1 MSKYF
6 YSLLLSTVIV
16 AGMAGTSAALAAS
29 DEELINNATSA
40 APEAI
45 GKNAAV
51 MNWEMKT
58 LREGTNGFTC
68 MPDDTSTT
76 TINDPMCLDKNGL
89 AFIMAVMAKK
99 EPPPGVGFGYMLQ
112 GGGSASNADP
122 YAPPPADG
130 KWEPDDGPHVMIF
143 GAKEALDAYPQ
154 PKSNPDVTQPY
165 VMYPGT
171 PYAHLMMPV
180 K

>member
-1 MSKYF
+1 MSKLL
-6 YSLLLSTVIV
+6 YSFLISISV
-16 AGMAGTSAALAAS
+16 AVGTASLAQAAS
-29 DEELINNATSA
+29 DEETIKNAESA
-40 APEAI
+40 APEAVA
-45 GKNAAV
+45 KNAAV
-51 MNWEMKT
+51 MNCDMKT

-68 MPDDTSTT
+68 MPDDPATT
-76 TINDPMCLDKNGL
+76 TMNDPMCVDKNGL

-112 GGGSASNADP
+112 GGGSASNAHP
-122 YAPPPADG
+122 YATPVDG

>member
-1 MSKYF
+1 MCKYLN
-6 YSLLLSTVIV
+6 SILLSTIV
-16 AGMAGTSAALAAS
+16 AAGIAGASAALAAS
-29 DEELINNATSA
+29 DAEIIKNAEAAAPATVAKNAT
-40 APEAI
+40 
-45 GKNAAV
+45 V
-51 MNWEMKT
+51 MTWDMKT

-76 TINDPMCLDKNGL
+76 TINDPMCVDKNGL
-89 AFIMAVMAKK
+89 AFIMAIMAKK

-122 YAPPPADG
+122 YATPVDG
-130 KWEPDDGPHVMIF
+130 KFEPDDGPHVMIF
-143 GAKEALDAYPQ
+143 GAKEALEAYPQ

>member
-1 MSKYF
+1 MSRYL
-6 YSLLLSTVIV
+6 YSILLSSFLAT
-16 AGMAGTSAALAAS
+16 GFTLSPAAAAS
-29 DEELINNATSA
+29 DEEIIKNAESA
-40 APEAI
+40 APASVA
-45 GKNAAV
+45 KNAAV
-51 MNWEMKT
+51 MTWDMKT

-76 TINDPMCLDKNGL
+76 TINDPMCVDKNGL

-99 EPPPGVGFGYMLQ
+99 EPPPGVGFDYMLQ

-122 YAPPPADG
+122 YATHVDG

>member
-1 MSKYF
+1 MTKPRIPLFVSIAF
-6 YSLLLSTVIV
+6 
-16 AGMAGTSAALAAS
+16 AALVVIAPSARAQS
-29 DEELINNATSA
+29 DEEIIKNATSA
-40 APEAI
+40 APEAV

-51 MNWEMKT
+51 MTWDMKT

-68 MPDDTSTT
+68 MPDDTNTT
-76 TINDPMCLDKNGL
+76 TINDPMCVDKNGL
-89 AFIMAVMAKK
+89 AFIMAVMEKK

-122 YAPPPADG
+122 YAPPPTDG

-143 GAKEALDAYPQ
+143 GAKEAMDGYPQ

>member
-1 MSKYF
+1 MSKYLC
-6 YSLLLSTVIV
+6 SLLLSSFLATGFIGVLP
-16 AGMAGTSAALAAS
+16 AAAAS
-29 DEELINNATSA
+29 DEELIKNAISA
-40 APEAI
+40 APEAV

-51 MNWEMKT
+51 MNWDMKI

-68 MPDDTSTT
+68 MPDDTNTT
-76 TINDPMCLDKNGL
+76 TINDPMCVDKNGL
-89 AFIMAVMAKK
+89 AFIMAIMEKK

-122 YAPPPADG
+122 YAPAPADG
-130 KWEPDDGPHVMIF
+130 KWEPDDPPHVMIF
-143 GAKEALDAYPQ
+143 GAKETLDAYPQ